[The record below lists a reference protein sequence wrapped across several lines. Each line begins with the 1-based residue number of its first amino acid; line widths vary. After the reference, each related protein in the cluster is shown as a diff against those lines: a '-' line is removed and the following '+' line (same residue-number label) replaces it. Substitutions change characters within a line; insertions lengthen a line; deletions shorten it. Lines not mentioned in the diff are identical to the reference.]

1 MNKILKNSFLGTAV
15 LILFFL
21 IAAHPG
27 MAEDVPPLPMTVN
40 GVAFIDGSPA
50 PVDTA
55 VAAYLNG
62 EYVEQF
68 LINNPSGN
76 FTFYISGKAEDEGKP
91 VTFTIDEKDT
101 GKSFT
106 WKSGTVISSV
116 ELSVGDSGSSK
127 KSSTSNSGSGSLA
140 VSGDKEEDREI
151 IENSAVTQPDVEVP
165 EVANEEKTVQE
176 NADDE
181 VKVEKTE
188 GSSDES
194 SKKGSAP
201 GFQIIYAVAGII
213 LLTFGSKLWR
223 DSKRKP

>member
-68 LINNPSGN
+68 LINNPAGN

-116 ELSVGDSGSSK
+116 ELSVGDSGNSK
-127 KSSTSNSGSGSLA
+127 EFNFKLGFRITGS
-140 VSGDKEEDREI
+140 VGDKEEDRGL
-151 IENSAVTQPDVEVP
+151 
-165 EVANEEKTVQE
+165 K
-176 NADDE
+176 
-181 VKVEKTE
+181 
-188 GSSDES
+188 
-194 SKKGSAP
+194 
-201 GFQIIYAVAGII
+201 
-213 LLTFGSKLWR
+213 
-223 DSKRKP
+223 